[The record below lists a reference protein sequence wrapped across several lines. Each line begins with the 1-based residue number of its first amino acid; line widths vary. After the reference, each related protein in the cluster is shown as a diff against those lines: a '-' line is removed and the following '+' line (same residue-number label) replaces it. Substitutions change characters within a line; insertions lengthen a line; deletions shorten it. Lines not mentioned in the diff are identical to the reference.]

1 MSAGTV
7 AATLV
12 ATSPRRAARAR
23 AWLRATAVVLGLFA
37 LGHTLGTVAPRVT
50 RGASEAAVFAAMQGF
65 RFPVMGFTRSYWDFY
80 RGFAITISVLQVVL
94 AVVAWQTATLAGR
107 DPRAAMPLAGTV
119 VAACLGLTIVS
130 GAFFFG
136 APIAMA
142 AAASG
147 CAMVALWCLFRT

>member
-1 MSAGTV
+1 MSAATV
-7 AATLV
+7 TATL
-12 ATSPRRAARAR
+12 AARPTRSAARAR
-23 AWLRATAVVLGLFA
+23 GWMRATAVVLGLFT

-80 RGFAITISVLQVVL
+80 RGFAITISILQLSL
-94 AVVAWQTATLAGR
+94 AVVAWQTATLAAR

-119 VAACLGLTIVS
+119 LAACLGLTIMS
-130 GAFFFG
+130 CAFFFG

-147 CAMVALWCLFRT
+147 CAAVALWYLRQT

>member
-1 MSAGTV
+1 MSAATV
-7 AATLV
+7 TAALAATP
-12 ATSPRRAARAR
+12 TRSAARAR
-23 AWLRATAVVLGLFA
+23 GWMRATAVLLGLFA
-37 LGHTLGTVAPRVT
+37 LGHTLGTVVPKVT

-80 RGFAITISVLQVVL
+80 RGFAITISILQVSL

-107 DPRAAMPLAGTV
+107 DPRIAMPLASTV
-119 VAACLGLTIVS
+119 LAACLGLIIVS

-136 APIAMA
+136 APITMA

-147 CAMVALWCLFRT
+147 CATVALWYLFQT